1 MVFQTY
7 AEVEFLKAEAA
18 HRGWH
23 SGSVETHYNTG
34 VKAAMQ
40 M

>member
-18 HRGWH
+18 IRGWT
-23 SGSVETHYNTG
+23 SGDAKTRMKMG
-34 VKAAMQ
+34 LKRL
-40 M
+40 